1 MSVKTYQDL
10 QELRLANLPEQNI
23 MDFIK
28 NAINEHKSTKLYRNA
43 LIADDYY
50 RGDNTTITNYQ
61 KIIYDVTGAEK
72 VDKFKPN
79 NKLASN
85 FFYFAITQEV
95 QYLLGNG
102 IEYNDES
109 TKNKLGEDSD
119 EKIQELGKYA
129 LIGGVAF
136 GFFNLNKIEVF
147 KITEFVPLYDEKNG
161 SLRSGIRWWQVSQDK
176 PLRATLYEEDG
187 YTEYIQ
193 MENKEM
199 QLLQA
204 KKAYKLNG
212 KKSKADGI
220 KIYYGENYDGFPIV
234 PLWGNDKKVSE
245 LNGRRSTIDAYDIIY
260 SNLVNN
266 VSEGNLLFWLVQNSG
281 GMDDDDLMM
290 FRERIM
296 TTGIASVDDNAGQG
310 ISVQSIEA
318 PYNGGISSLEVIK
331 AKLYEDFMA
340 LDVSSISSG
349 AKTATEINA
358 AYQPLDNKVDAF
370 EYQLRKF
377 FNGIFKIAGIN
388 DKVSFR
394 RSRISNRQEE
404 LDMVLQSASYLDD
417 DTITKLICNSLGI
430 PDMYDEIIKNKKEEE
445 ESRYNSEV
453 NNENN
458 TKNLNNEVEEENDKQ
473 IGNDNEV

>member
-1 MSVKTYQDL
+1 MYMLRYFVVTMICRAQEQQETMFRIVTLSAMSRMSEVGNEKTIDRCIVILSICILNYNCQETFIEIRNTDL
-10 QELRLANLPEQNI
+10 KGIKTKATANAQVVAKNKNGKSASKRYVNI
-23 MDFIK
+23 VIK
-28 NAINEHKSTKLYRNA
+28 NA
-43 LIADDYY
+43 DYSS
-50 RGDNTTITNYQ
+50 
-61 KIIYDVTGAEK
+61 IYH
-72 VDKFKPN
+72 
-79 NKLASN
+79 SN
-85 FFYFAITQEV
+85 
-95 QYLLGNG
+95 
-102 IEYNDES
+102 
-109 TKNKLGEDSD
+109 
-119 EKIQELGKYA
+119 
-129 LIGGVAF
+129 VAV
-136 GFFNLNKIEVF
+136 K
-147 KITEFVPLYDEKNG
+147 
-161 SLRSGIRWWQVSQDK
+161 
-176 PLRATLYEEDG
+176 
-187 YTEYIQ
+187 
-193 MENKEM
+193 
-199 QLLQA
+199 A
-204 KKAYKLNG
+204 KRMR
-212 KKSKADGI
+212 
-220 KIYYGENYDGFPIV
+220 IYYGKNYDGFPIV

-310 ISVQSIEA
+310 ISVKSIEA

-349 AKTATEINA
+349 SKTATEINA

-430 PDMYDEIIKNKKEEE
+430 PDMYDEIIKNKKEE
-445 ESRYNSEV
+445 
-453 NNENN
+453 
-458 TKNLNNEVEEENDKQ
+458 LCCQ
-473 IGNDNEV
+473 